1 MIEPLSISP
10 TLSHTMFLNFCTG
23 LHSVKDSRLISVSMV
38 CLLSPLLGALL
49 SQVMA
54 LSVSSLK
61 APNASFSDRCSLLKP
76 FSITLLLVYSL
87 HVTYDL
93 KFPFYF
99 LVGEFQY
106 SRRLVS

>member
-54 LSVSSLK
+54 LCVITEGSRQ
-61 APNASFSDRCSLLKP
+61 PQHTDRCSLLKP

-87 HVTYDL
+87 HVL
-93 KFPFYF
+93 
-99 LVGEFQY
+99 
-106 SRRLVS
+106 